1 MLILFGPR
9 CSFIENYRDPV
20 GSRAE
25 FEGFVAVVNKE
36 QSAKFGALVAAAPA
50 LLPTLPWP
58 REFEK
63 DAFRKPDF
71 TSLEVGF
78 ACCNCE
84 QCGRDE

>member
-1 MLILFGPR
+1 MHTDTCLTLFRRPR
-9 CSFIENYRDPV
+9 FIENYRDPV

-36 QSAKFGALVAAAPA
+36 QSAKFAALVGAAEA

-71 TSLEVGF
+71 TSLEVSTG
-78 ACCNCE
+78 A
-84 QCGRDE
+84 